1 MNPYYTNPFEDDE
14 DGGLFNEAMSD
25 EDMAGD
31 YTPYGTDNT
40 GAPVARPQ
48 SGPILSDKIPG
59 SRMPAMA
66 PEAVLRAMQMPEA
79 QNPNPVSQQQQ
90 GSMQAGIRTSLPAFR
105 TDAYDKLAAHDANIP
120 MLQKPKL
127 WQRIAAGLLGA
138 GSAVAASQATPYIS
152 RPDTS
157 AINNGMQALLHPGRE
172 REMQNWQ
179 MQRQVLKDQ
188 LGAEQAYNSNLI
200 RSGQLDETRRRNDA
214 MIEAI
219 AGKNKYFADQ
229 AITNRI
235 KAENAGKGNQHTP
248 INWEQTE
255 VDQYNRWK
263 NSGDPVLM
271 DKANKMYEDAMNRRD
286 VKTIPASVRGAVYT
300 KLAALSSKPE
310 NTGKSEEELKAIAL
324 AEIENENRER
334 NTKKNALT
342 VASTGAANARA
353 GLDTAKTAV
362 VGKSASKPVSNTQ
375 IKAGLETEI
384 TRAYNAA
391 KSQAGSDFDKA
402 IAAAKG
408 LQGYSADAIN
418 GAITKIENEKLKSK
432 KESPRDRLLNR
443 LKPGST
449 GAPASKPNGPIKVDV
464 NGNIL

>member
-90 GSMQAGIRTSLPAFR
+90 GSMQAGMRTSLPAFR
-105 TDAYDKLAAHDANIP
+105 SDAYDKLAAHDANIP
-120 MLQKPKL
+120 ILQKPKL

-235 KAENAGKGNQHTP
+235 KAENAGKGNQRLPRT
-248 INWEQTE
+248 WSE
-255 VDQYNRWK
+255 VQVDKYNRDMA
-263 NSGDPVLM
+263 SGDPFLM
-271 DKANKMYEDAMNRRD
+271 D
-286 VKTIPASVRGAVYT
+286 
-300 KLAALSSKPE
+300 
-310 NTGKSEEELKAIAL
+310 
-324 AEIENENRER
+324 
-334 NTKKNALT
+334 
-342 VASTGAANARA
+342 
-353 GLDTAKTAV
+353 
-362 VGKSASKPVSNTQ
+362 Q
-375 IKAGLETEI
+375 
-384 TRAYNAA
+384 
-391 KSQAGSDFDKA
+391 
-402 IAAAKG
+402 AAA
-408 LQGYSADAIN
+408 A
-418 GAITKIENEKLKSK
+418 
-432 KESPRDRLLNR
+432 RDRAFPECCVLEAR
-443 LKPGST
+443 CISR
-449 GAPASKPNGPIKVDV
+449 
-464 NGNIL
+464 